1 MDALFPAILQNVPGA
16 ANMSAADQDEMR
28 DFVSKTT
35 QQVFGALGNGGMG
48 GMGDIGGIMSSIL
61 GGGGTGGPAVPASAT
76 DIHEHVDVDL
86 AVYFTDSTHEIKY
99 HVRVFDQ
106 AINAVRKKK
115 RKVTLTLPAGAPAN
129 HVIRVD
135 GQGHYDPRTRTSGAL
150 MVHFHC
156 KPSEKFT
163 RHSQDLHV
171 NVDLHDFHEDPFV
184 FRRFIEHPS
193 GRTFALDLPEG
204 TCVGFGG
211 CDKISIPVFGFPRFE
226 EKPPGKFV
234 INVVVDPKLYAFDGT
249 HFQFTGHRVH
259 TDMKPGATRLSV
271 KREWISPS
279 LVKSVEAPRC
289 TDAAVEDEAS
299 EPDVEAGASE
309 ASEPDADAASE
320 GDEELVE
327 LD

>member
-16 ANMSAADQDEMR
+16 ATMSAADQEEMR

-35 QQVFGALGNGGMG
+35 QQVFGALGNGGG

-61 GGGGTGGPAVPASAT
+61 GGGAGIGGPVASSNTT

-86 AVYFTDSTHEIKY
+86 TAYFADSTHDVKF

-106 AINAVRKKK
+106 AINGLRKKK

-135 GQGHYDPRTRTSGAL
+135 GQGHYDPRTRSSGAL
-150 MVHFHC
+150 LVHFHC

-163 RHSQDLHV
+163 RHGQDLHV
-171 NVDLHDFHEDPFV
+171 NVDLYDFHEDPFV

-193 GRTFALDLPEG
+193 GRTLALDLPEG
-204 TCVGFGG
+204 VCVGFGG

-234 INVVVDPKLYAFDGT
+234 INVVVDPKLYAFDGA
-249 HFQFTGHRVH
+249 HFQFTGHR
-259 TDMKPGATRLSV
+259 DIDAKPDATRISV

-279 LVKSVEAPRC
+279 KSQATRV
-289 TDAAVEDEAS
+289 AVEEVESVAS
-299 EPDVEAGASE
+299 EPAAEED
-309 ASEPDADAASE
+309 EPEGDADEDAESKPVF
-320 GDEELVE
+320 DENGKLIE